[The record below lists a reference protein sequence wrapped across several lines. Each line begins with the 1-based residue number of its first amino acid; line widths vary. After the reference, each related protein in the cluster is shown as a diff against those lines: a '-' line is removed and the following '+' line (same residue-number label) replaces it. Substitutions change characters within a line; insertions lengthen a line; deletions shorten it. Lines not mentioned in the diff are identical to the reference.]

1 MRCVLRTM
9 ILSRVLFTVIVSA
22 AAATAAS
29 AVNAPSACTQLGPSD
44 PVQALILLENQRINS
59 GGVCDAPSTFSRR
72 IRSKREN
79 ALAPA
84 IVRNPFLPAN
94 AITSTRPEGGHP

>member
-9 ILSRVLFTVIVSA
+9 ILSRVFFAVIVSA
-22 AAATAAS
+22 AATTAAS
-29 AVNAPSACTQLGPSD
+29 AANVPACIQPGPPD
-44 PVQALILLENQRINS
+44 PVQALIPLQSQGVHS

-72 IRSKREN
+72 FRSKKEN

-94 AITSTRPEGGHP
+94 AITSGH